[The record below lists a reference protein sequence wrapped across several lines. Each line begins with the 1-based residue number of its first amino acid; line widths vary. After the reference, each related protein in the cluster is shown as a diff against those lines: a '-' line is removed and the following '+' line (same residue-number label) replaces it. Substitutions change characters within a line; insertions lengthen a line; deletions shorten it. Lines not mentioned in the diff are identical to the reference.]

1 MDNYELE
8 IFIKN
13 LQYARKSSVKKLIE
27 SGELSADNIVDIL
40 FSFER
45 KLRKV
50 RDLVDL
56 FEDLNYD
63 KEDND

>member
-13 LQYARKSSVKKLIE
+13 LQYARKPSVKKLIE

-50 RDLVDL
+50 RNLVDL
-56 FEDLNYD
+56 FEDVNYD

>member
-27 SGELSADNIVDIL
+27 SGELSAENIVDIL